1 MQTKGPSEKQEEG
14 RDIELENTVGNL
26 MVAEYHVEIQSISVM
41 GILMATVTK

>member
-1 MQTKGPSEKQEEG
+1 MPTKGSSEQQEEE

-26 MVAEYHVEIQSISVM
+26 MVAEYQVEIQSISVM